1 MLDIRQVEGVLVD
14 LLVAG
19 AAEHLLHLGSVFR
32 LHSTVL
38 EDQQGHP
45 PHSTHHLHVDFS
57 SVRAHLYTYTS
68 VLATKF
74 NSI

>member
-1 MLDIRQVEGVLVD
+1 MLDVRQVEGVLVD
-14 LLVAG
+14 LLVTG

-45 PHSTHHLHVDFS
+45 PHITHHTTLECFTGPFFLKKNKVSQADC
-57 SVRAHLYTYTS
+57 
-68 VLATKF
+68 
-74 NSI
+74 